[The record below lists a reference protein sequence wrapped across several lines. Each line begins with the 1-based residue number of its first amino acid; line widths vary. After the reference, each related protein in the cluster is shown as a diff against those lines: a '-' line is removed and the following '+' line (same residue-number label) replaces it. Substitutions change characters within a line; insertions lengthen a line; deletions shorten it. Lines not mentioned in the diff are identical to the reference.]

1 MLNEIRQD
9 RLKKLKK
16 LKEAGV
22 NPYPAN
28 VPKRTEIEIALGDF
42 GKLMR
47 SGKAVYLAG
56 RIMSL
61 RDQGGLLF
69 IDINDGSASIQVF
82 VNKKEVG
89 QFSLWKETL
98 DIGDFIGVKGVLF
111 KTKRGEQSIKAGKIN
126 MLVKSL
132 NPLPDSWF
140 GLKDVEERFRKRY
153 LDLILNKEVKEA
165 FEVRSMLIRQM
176 REFLWKEGFIE
187 VETPILQPI
196 PGGALARPFKTH
208 HNALGED
215 FYLRIAPELYLK
227 RLLVGG
233 FNKIF
238 EIGRTFRNEGIDR
251 EHNPEFTMLEL
262 YWAYEDYEGM
272 IKLTEK
278 LLKPFI
284 KGPWKRVKYADA
296 FKQYAKMDVSKVKNK
311 DDIDEIFKKKVRPY
325 LQSPTILIDQPK
337 AISPLSKSK
346 ENDPEITERFHFI
359 VGSMEVANGFS
370 ELNDPID
377 QRERMEH
384 QEKLFRKGNE
394 EASRMDED
402 FVEALEYGMPPAA
415 GLGVGI
421 DRIVALAT
429 KRHSLKEAILFPTL
443 KTRK

>member
-28 VPKRTEIEIALGDF
+28 VPKRTEIAAALRDF
-42 GKLMR
+42 NKLML
-47 SGKAVYLAG
+47 SGKGVYLAG

-61 RDQGGLLF
+61 RDQGGLLI

-82 VNKKEVG
+82 VNKKEVK
-89 QFSLWKETL
+89 QFGLWKETL

-165 FEVRSMLIRQM
+165 FEVRSMLVRQM

-196 PGGALARPFKTH
+196 PGGALAKPFKTH

-215 FYLRIAPELYLK
+215 FYLRIAPEL
-227 RLLVGG
+227 
-233 FNKIF
+233 
-238 EIGRTFRNEGIDR
+238 
-251 EHNPEFTMLEL
+251 
-262 YWAYEDYEGM
+262 A
-272 IKLTEK
+272 
-278 LLKPFI
+278 
-284 KGPWKRVKYADA
+284 
-296 FKQYAKMDVSKVKNK
+296 
-311 DDIDEIFKKKVRPY
+311 
-325 LQSPTILIDQPK
+325 
-337 AISPLSKSK
+337 
-346 ENDPEITERFHFI
+346 
-359 VGSMEVANGFS
+359 EV
-370 ELNDPID
+370 
-377 QRERMEH
+377 
-384 QEKLFRKGNE
+384 
-394 EASRMDED
+394 
-402 FVEALEYGMPPAA
+402 
-415 GLGVGI
+415 
-421 DRIVALAT
+421 
-429 KRHSLKEAILFPTL
+429 
-443 KTRK
+443 